1 MKTTKLLF
9 TLLLSF
15 TFAFANAQTKYPNV
29 VISTNFG
36 DMTLMLYDETPRH
49 AEYFLDLVKKDYF
62 DGTLFSRVIK
72 EFMIQG
78 GAQDTRN
85 ARPGARVGS
94 GNTAMEIMPE
104 FNEKYFHKKGV
115 LSAPRRGDNENPE
128 KKSDMSQ
135 IFLVHGKVLTE
146 GRLDTLERVVNVPIK
161 NAATRKY
168 YVPFKEELADLK
180 AEDPKAFNERLS
192 NIKAQIDSAFQ
203 ASPNTFYFTP
213 EEREAYSTVG
223 GARHLNGEYTAYG
236 EVIDGL
242 EVIDKIANLEVDG
255 NDRPRKD
262 AKIIEV
268 YIKE

>member
-1 MKTTKLLF
+1 MKATNIVLMLLMSC
-9 TLLLSF
+9 TIA
-15 TFAFANAQTKYPNV
+15 TAQTKYPNV
-29 VISTNFG
+29 VISTNYG
-36 DMTLMLYDETPRH
+36 DMTVMLYDETPQH

-62 DGTLFSRVIK
+62 DGTLFQRVIK

-85 ARPGARVGS
+85 APPGARVGG
-94 GNTAMEIMPE
+94 GNTSMEIMPE

-115 LSAPRRGDNENPE
+115 LSAPRRSDNENPQ

-135 IFLVHGKVLTE
+135 IFIVHGKVLTE
-146 GRLDTLERVVNVPIK
+146 GRLDSLELAINIPIK

-168 YVPFKEELADLK
+168 YIPYKEQLAELK
-180 AEDPKAFNERLS
+180 ASDPGAFNNRLDE
-192 NIKAQIDSAFQ
+192 IMFQIDSAFT
-203 ASPNTFYFTP
+203 ASPDKFFFSP
-213 EEREAYSTVG
+213 EEREAYSTIG
-223 GARHLNGEYTAYG
+223 GARHLNMEYTAYG

-255 NDRPRKD
+255 FDRPRKD
-262 AKIIEV
+262 AKIIKV